1 MPTANDQELR
11 ELGKESVVHKTRID
25 ILEEKMK
32 GFVTRDE
39 FFVVKSI
46 VYGLAGSILLTVL
59 AAIVSKVI
67 LK

>member
-1 MPTANDQELR
+1 
-11 ELGKESVVHKTRID
+11 
-25 ILEEKMK
+25 MK